1 MTPMGMTSVRQRP
14 RPSVPTEERL
24 SWAWTAV
31 LILVVVAS
39 VVGGWWWNTEQQ
51 ARRRRVYE
59 DAELLRM
66 HVQFTPDVRSGTV
79 DSTSIRS
86 GSVEEARLDT
96 IWFPI

>member
-1 MTPMGMTSVRQRP
+1 MTTPPP
-14 RPSVPTEERL
+14 RPLAPPTEERL
-24 SWAWTAV
+24 SGLWAAG

-39 VVGGWWWNTEQQ
+39 VVGGWWWNAEQQ
-51 ARRRRVYE
+51 TVMRRASA

-66 HVQFTPDVRSGTV
+66 HVQFGPDMRPGAV